1 VIAYRHADP
10 RFPFLWE
17 SENEAQGRWNA
28 TGDGPV
34 QYLADTPDGA
44 WAEFLRHE
52 EITTPEDLATV
63 RRAIWA
69 VDLRDER
76 FDARP
81 ALSKRILFGDRD
93 SYPRCQR
100 EARRL
105 RSQGGQGFV
114 APSAALLPNR
124 PSGFRCDGG
133 LVPGPTREGRVYVL
147 FGARPQTIGWQVVF
161 GGRPAA
167 ELLDEV
173 RHFSS

>member
-1 VIAYRHADP
+1 MIAYRHADP

-17 SENEAQGRWNA
+17 SENEAVGRWNA

-34 QYLADTPDGA
+34 QYLTDTPDGA

-69 VDLRDER
+69 IDIGDEQP
-76 FDARP
+76 DARP
-81 ALSKRILFGDRD
+81 ELGKQTLFGNRD
-93 SYPRCQR
+93 SYARCQR

-105 RSQGGQGFV
+105 RTQGAVSLV
-114 APSAALLPNR
+114 APSAALLP
-124 PSGFRCDGG
+124 SGASGYRCSGG
-133 LVPGPTREGRVYVL
+133 LVPGPSRDGRVYVL
-147 FGARPQTIGWQVVF
+147 FGARPRAIGWQVVF
-161 GGRPAA
+161 RGRPATD
-167 ELLDEV
+167 LLDKV

>member
-1 VIAYRHADP
+1 MIAYRHADP

-17 SENEAQGRWNA
+17 SENEAEGRWNA

-69 VDLRDER
+69 VDLGNER
-76 FDARP
+76 IDARP
-81 ALSKRILFGDRD
+81 ELGKRASFGNRD

-105 RSQGGQGFV
+105 RAQGAV
-114 APSAALLPNR
+114 SLIAPSAALLPTGA
-124 PSGFRCDGG
+124 SGYRCDGG
-133 LVPGPTREGRVYVL
+133 LVPGPPRDGRVYVL
-147 FGARPQTIGWQVVF
+147 FGARPQAIGWRVVF
-161 GGRPAA
+161 RGRPAA
-167 ELLDEV
+167 DLLDKV